1 MGDPLA
7 KLIAADGVALVAIC
21 WLQLQQLIGAAL
33 GVAVEPLHAA
43 NQPGKGL

>member
-7 KLIAADGVALVAIC
+7 KLIAADGVALVAVC